1 MSQGNPGCGCVLCV
15 PPAREF
21 GDRWV
26 HQLLQEIRTK
36 GWTVVGV
43 AEDSELP
50 GWAYTI
56 GLTHSYGADELA
68 MFGLDVDDM
77 QHWVGTL
84 GAKVA
89 DGEPLPVDGPLD
101 RAVLGL
107 PAILRPMDPSW
118 HEELFGVANNFYQGP
133 HFRARQVIWGDRSGR
148 YPWDEGVVAE
158 SRRGQPAGW
167 LPIEQASPPWSE
179 LLAE

>member
-1 MSQGNPGCGCVLCV
+1 MSRANPDCSCVLCA

-21 GDRWV
+21 GDAWV

-36 GWTVVGV
+36 GWAVVGV
-43 AEDSELP
+43 AEDSQFP

-56 GLTHSYGADELA
+56 GLTHTYGVDELA

-84 GAKVA
+84 GAAIA
-89 DGEPLPVDGPLD
+89 DGRDLLEEGSIDQAL
-101 RAVLGL
+101 LGL
-107 PAILRPMDPSW
+107 PVILRPMDSSW
-118 HEELFGVANNFYQGP
+118 FEALFGAAENFYQGGGP
-133 HFRARQVIWGDRSGR
+133 RVRQVVWGDRSGR
-148 YPWDEGVVAE
+148 FPWDDGVVEE

-167 LPIEQASPPWSE
+167 LPASEASSLWAV